1 MVRSKKSGRRVW
13 KGQGLRVTQCYKQRL
28 CVGAALYILPW
39 HQTLG
44 SHESRFHIL
53 PILLVGNPLVEHF
66 LLVKR
71 IFQALSAQLMNMH
84 HIPPLALASAHL
96 PFPLQLQI
104 AGTFLFFFLNS
115 VANAASV
122 FVFVFNR
129 LHS

>member
-13 KGQGLRVTQCYKQRL
+13 KGRGLRVTQCYKQRL
-28 CVGAALYILPW
+28 CVGAAFTYSPW

-71 IFQALSAQLMNMH
+71 IFQSLSAQLMNMH
-84 HIPPLALASAHL
+84 HIPPLALASAHHL
-96 PFPLQLQI
+96 FPLQLQI
-104 AGTFLFFFLNS
+104 AGTFLFLNS
-115 VANAASV
+115 GANAASV